1 MIAQEEFQRFFD
13 TIKALRAPNG
23 CPWDKEQTPLSM
35 RNDLIEE
42 SFEALDAISEQNPEH
57 AKEELGDV
65 ILNATMIS
73 YMYEQEN
80 HFTVADVYKELTD
93 KLIRRHPHVFP
104 ESEGQSCVEQKTST
118 PEEVLQQWD
127 RIKSNLENR
136 KSSSI
141 LDEVPNGFPPLLKA
155 YKMQKKAAK
164 KGFDWKDLKP
174 VKDKIFEELNEVEQA
189 YETLQQFKQEP
200 SNTKPFTVNSSETA
214 NELQLHLEEEIGDLL
229 FSVVNYARHLNVDP
243 SVALNRTN
251 QKFYKRFSYVE
262 QEMTKANIPMDYE
275 HLKEQDNFWKQAK
288 DILTSNTLYVS
299 KKNDKYG
306 FVNEKNEVVVDYI
319 YDDATEQNSYGY
331 AAIKKDGLWGA
342 IDSKGNIV
350 IEPKYNLD
358 DNLVIDFIG
367 KWHLGEDLNMNYYCD
382 I

>member
-1 MIAQEEFQRFFD
+1 MTAQEEFQRFFD

-42 SFEALDAISEQNPEH
+42 AFEALDAISEQNPEH

-104 ESEGQSCVEQKTST
+104 ESEGQSCMEQKTST

-141 LDEVPNGFPPLLKA
+141 LDEVPKGFPPLLKA

-189 YETLQQFKQEP
+189 YETLQQYKQEQ
-200 SNTKPFTVNSSETA
+200 SNAKPFTVNSSEMT

-275 HLKEQDNFWKQAK
+275 HLKEQDNFWNQAK
-288 DILTSNTLYVS
+288 DIL
-299 KKNDKYG
+299 K
-306 FVNEKNEVVVDYI
+306 
-319 YDDATEQNSYGY
+319 
-331 AAIKKDGLWGA
+331 
-342 IDSKGNIV
+342 
-350 IEPKYNLD
+350 
-358 DNLVIDFIG
+358 
-367 KWHLGEDLNMNYYCD
+367 
-382 I
+382 

>member
-1 MIAQEEFQRFFD
+1 MTAQEEFQRFFD

-42 SFEALDAISEQNPEH
+42 AFEALDAISEQNPEH

-164 KGFDWKDLKP
+164 KGFDWQDLKP

-275 HLKEQDNFWKQAK
+275 HLKEQDNFWNQAK
-288 DILTSNTLYVS
+288 DIL
-299 KKNDKYG
+299 K
-306 FVNEKNEVVVDYI
+306 
-319 YDDATEQNSYGY
+319 
-331 AAIKKDGLWGA
+331 
-342 IDSKGNIV
+342 
-350 IEPKYNLD
+350 
-358 DNLVIDFIG
+358 
-367 KWHLGEDLNMNYYCD
+367 
-382 I
+382 

>member
-1 MIAQEEFQRFFD
+1 MNAQKEFQRFFD

-23 CPWDKEQTPLSM
+23 CPWDREQTPISM

-42 SFEALDAISEQNPEH
+42 AFEAIDAISEQNPEH

-104 ESEGQSCVEQKTST
+104 ESEGQACVEQKTST

-174 VKDKIFEELNEVEQA
+174 VKDKIFEELNEVEDA
-189 YETLQQFKQEP
+189 YNNLQKLQNSQQ
-200 SNTKPFTVNSSETA
+200 NTKAFTTNSSEEL
-214 NELQLHLEEEIGDLL
+214 NMLQLHLEEEIGDLL

-243 SVALNRTN
+243 TVALNRTN

-275 HLKEQDNFWKQAK
+275 HLKEQDNFWNKAK
-288 DILTSNTLYVS
+288 DIL
-299 KKNDKYG
+299 K
-306 FVNEKNEVVVDYI
+306 
-319 YDDATEQNSYGY
+319 
-331 AAIKKDGLWGA
+331 
-342 IDSKGNIV
+342 
-350 IEPKYNLD
+350 
-358 DNLVIDFIG
+358 
-367 KWHLGEDLNMNYYCD
+367 
-382 I
+382 

>member
-1 MIAQEEFQRFFD
+1 MNAQKEFQRFFD

-23 CPWDKEQTPLSM
+23 CPWDREQTPISM

-42 SFEALDAISEQNPEH
+42 AFEAIDAISEQNPEH

-104 ESEGQSCVEQKTST
+104 ESEGQTCVEQKTST

-174 VKDKIFEELNEVEQA
+174 VKDKIFEELNEVEDA
-189 YETLQQFKQEP
+189 YNNLQKLQNSQQ
-200 SNTKPFTVNSSETA
+200 NTKAFTTNSSEEL
-214 NELQLHLEEEIGDLL
+214 NMLQLHLEEEIGDLL

-243 SVALNRTN
+243 TVALNRTN

-275 HLKEQDNFWKQAK
+275 HLKEQDNFWNKAK
-288 DILTSNTLYVS
+288 DIL
-299 KKNDKYG
+299 K
-306 FVNEKNEVVVDYI
+306 
-319 YDDATEQNSYGY
+319 
-331 AAIKKDGLWGA
+331 
-342 IDSKGNIV
+342 
-350 IEPKYNLD
+350 
-358 DNLVIDFIG
+358 
-367 KWHLGEDLNMNYYCD
+367 
-382 I
+382 

>member
-1 MIAQEEFQRFFD
+1 MTAQEEFQRFFD

-42 SFEALDAISEQNPEH
+42 AFEALDAISEQNPEH

-80 HFTVADVYKELTD
+80 NFTVADVYKELTD

-141 LDEVPNGFPPLLKA
+141 LDEVPKGFPPLLKA

-189 YETLQQFKQEP
+189 YENLQQFKQEP
-200 SNTKPFTVNSSETA
+200 SNAKPFTVNSSETA

-275 HLKEQDNFWKQAK
+275 HLKEQDIFWNQAK
-288 DILTSNTLYVS
+288 DIL
-299 KKNDKYG
+299 K
-306 FVNEKNEVVVDYI
+306 
-319 YDDATEQNSYGY
+319 
-331 AAIKKDGLWGA
+331 
-342 IDSKGNIV
+342 
-350 IEPKYNLD
+350 
-358 DNLVIDFIG
+358 
-367 KWHLGEDLNMNYYCD
+367 
-382 I
+382 

>member
-1 MIAQEEFQRFFD
+1 MTAQEEFQRFFD

-42 SFEALDAISEQNPEH
+42 AFEALDAISEQNPEH

-80 HFTVADVYKELTD
+80 HFTVANVYKELTD

-141 LDEVPNGFPPLLKA
+141 LDEVPKGFPPLLKA

-189 YETLQQFKQEP
+189 YENLQQFKQEP
-200 SNTKPFTVNSSETA
+200 SNAKPFTVNSSETT

-229 FSVVNYARHLNVDP
+229 FSVVNYARHLNIDP

-275 HLKEQDNFWKQAK
+275 HLKEQDNFWNQAK
-288 DILTSNTLYVS
+288 DIL
-299 KKNDKYG
+299 K
-306 FVNEKNEVVVDYI
+306 
-319 YDDATEQNSYGY
+319 
-331 AAIKKDGLWGA
+331 
-342 IDSKGNIV
+342 
-350 IEPKYNLD
+350 
-358 DNLVIDFIG
+358 
-367 KWHLGEDLNMNYYCD
+367 
-382 I
+382 

>member
-1 MIAQEEFQRFFD
+1 MTAQEEFQRFFD

-42 SFEALDAISEQNPEH
+42 AFEALDAISEQNPEH

-141 LDEVPNGFPPLLKA
+141 LDEVPKGFPPLLKA

-189 YETLQQFKQEP
+189 YESLQQFKQEP
-200 SNTKPFTVNSSETA
+200 SNAKPFTVNSSETA

-275 HLKEQDNFWKQAK
+275 HLKEQDNFWNQAK
-288 DILTSNTLYVS
+288 DIL
-299 KKNDKYG
+299 K
-306 FVNEKNEVVVDYI
+306 
-319 YDDATEQNSYGY
+319 
-331 AAIKKDGLWGA
+331 
-342 IDSKGNIV
+342 
-350 IEPKYNLD
+350 
-358 DNLVIDFIG
+358 
-367 KWHLGEDLNMNYYCD
+367 
-382 I
+382 

>member
-1 MIAQEEFQRFFD
+1 MDLSTGNNIHETREWILRNSPVPVGTVPIYQALEKVNGKVEVTIAGEKLEFV
-13 TIKALRAPNG
+13 AENL
-23 CPWDKEQTPLSM
+23 
-35 RNDLIEE
+35 LIEAAKGARYATVSE
-42 SFEALDAISEQNPEH
+42 GDLTVVLD
-57 AKEELGDV
+57 
-65 ILNATMIS
+65 T
-73 YMYEQEN
+73 
-80 HFTVADVYKELTD
+80 ELTD

-141 LDEVPNGFPPLLKA
+141 LDEVPKGFPPLLKA

-189 YETLQQFKQEP
+189 YENLQQFKQEP
-200 SNTKPFTVNSSETA
+200 SNAKPFTVNSSETA

-275 HLKEQDNFWKQAK
+275 HLKEQDNFWNQAK
-288 DILTSNTLYVS
+288 DIL
-299 KKNDKYG
+299 K
-306 FVNEKNEVVVDYI
+306 
-319 YDDATEQNSYGY
+319 
-331 AAIKKDGLWGA
+331 
-342 IDSKGNIV
+342 
-350 IEPKYNLD
+350 
-358 DNLVIDFIG
+358 
-367 KWHLGEDLNMNYYCD
+367 
-382 I
+382 

>member
-1 MIAQEEFQRFFD
+1 MTAQEEFQRFFD

-42 SFEALDAISEQNPEH
+42 AFEALDAISEQKPEH

-141 LDEVPNGFPPLLKA
+141 LDEVPKGFPPLLKA

-174 VKDKIFEELNEVEQA
+174 VKDKIFEELSEVEQA
-189 YETLQQFKQEP
+189 YENLQQYKQEP
-200 SNTKPFTVNSSETA
+200 SNAKPFTVNSSETA

-275 HLKEQDNFWKQAK
+275 HLKEQDNFWNKAK
-288 DILTSNTLYVS
+288 DIL
-299 KKNDKYG
+299 K
-306 FVNEKNEVVVDYI
+306 
-319 YDDATEQNSYGY
+319 
-331 AAIKKDGLWGA
+331 
-342 IDSKGNIV
+342 
-350 IEPKYNLD
+350 
-358 DNLVIDFIG
+358 
-367 KWHLGEDLNMNYYCD
+367 
-382 I
+382 

>member
-1 MIAQEEFQRFFD
+1 MTAQEEFQRFFD

-42 SFEALDAISEQNPEH
+42 AFEVLDAISEQNPEH

-189 YETLQQFKQEP
+189 YENLQQFKQEP

-275 HLKEQDNFWKQAK
+275 HLKEQDNFWNQAK
-288 DILTSNTLYVS
+288 DIL
-299 KKNDKYG
+299 K
-306 FVNEKNEVVVDYI
+306 
-319 YDDATEQNSYGY
+319 
-331 AAIKKDGLWGA
+331 
-342 IDSKGNIV
+342 
-350 IEPKYNLD
+350 
-358 DNLVIDFIG
+358 
-367 KWHLGEDLNMNYYCD
+367 
-382 I
+382 

>member
-42 SFEALDAISEQNPEH
+42 AFEALDAISEQNPEH

-174 VKDKIFEELNEVEQA
+174 VKDKIFEELSEVEQA

-200 SNTKPFTVNSSETA
+200 SNTKPFTVNSSETT

-275 HLKEQDNFWKQAK
+275 HLKEQDNFWNQAK
-288 DILTSNTLYVS
+288 DIL
-299 KKNDKYG
+299 K
-306 FVNEKNEVVVDYI
+306 
-319 YDDATEQNSYGY
+319 
-331 AAIKKDGLWGA
+331 
-342 IDSKGNIV
+342 
-350 IEPKYNLD
+350 
-358 DNLVIDFIG
+358 
-367 KWHLGEDLNMNYYCD
+367 
-382 I
+382 